1 MFCEPIPIVT
11 KHIYRIVFPTSFHR
25 TISNLIHA
33 TTITRHIEDYKTL
46 RLRLFWPKLRSDIYD
61 WIKKIFSLYAYLS
74 LATKRTIIN
83 VFLTCQLSIHYPT
96 CRFMDARPS
105 Y

>member
-46 RLRLFWPKLRSDIYD
+46 RLRLCVLIFTTGLKKYSHCMLIYR
-61 WIKKIFSLYAYLS
+61 W
-74 LATKRTIIN
+74 R
-83 VFLTCQLSIHYPT
+83 Q
-96 CRFMDARPS
+96 REQ
-105 Y
+105 